1 VRLGHLTRRL
11 RRPDTRA
18 NVELSVV
25 FGVLSLR
32 AFDLIQ
38 GTFAMVTGSLTA
50 STDPGLELAVFLLL
64 VVESMLL
71 GAWLAKRRSVQPCA
85 WPIVVDFGLALV
97 TVGLV
102 PAYISRSAVW
112 TGWPWPVPVTLS
124 TVVLLGASF
133 ARWRFVLASSCALAL
148 LYLAV
153 MMLPLSGNT
162 FGRST
167 AVVNSLAY
175 PGFAVLAF
183 LFTRFVRR
191 LATIADEARARVAEL
206 ERDQGK
212 ARIHELLGFLRLDR
226 FAGSDEE
233 MRLIM
238 IADAQAKY
246 EEMSS
251 YVYGTDRLGD
261 LDAHMRKALK
271 LHPSLHVRTVIN
283 VDGGAKLAEEVL
295 EQLQRALDT
304 ALSNAEQH
312 AAGAEVVVSAR
323 SEGERLVVTV
333 RDDGP
338 GFDLASTP
346 RGFGIGEILG
356 RQLDAV
362 GGHGFVDSAP
372 GRGTEVRIIIPTVQ
386 S

>member
-1 VRLGHLTRRL
+1 MRLGDLTRSL

-50 STDPGLELAVFLLL
+50 STNPRLELAVFLLL
-64 VVESMLL
+64 VAESMLL
-71 GAWLAKRRSVQPCA
+71 SAWLAKRRSVQPCA
-85 WPIVVDFGLALV
+85 WPIMADFVMALV

-124 TVVLLGASF
+124 TVVLLGASL
-133 ARWRFVLASSCALAL
+133 ARWRFVLASSCTLAL
-148 LYLAV
+148 VYVAV
-153 MMLPLSGNT
+153 MMLPLSGDSL
-162 FGRST
+162 GRST
-167 AVVNSLAY
+167 AVVNALAY

-183 LFTRFVRR
+183 LFVRFVRR
-191 LATIADEARARVAEL
+191 LATVADEARARVAEL
-206 ERDQGK
+206 EREQGK
-212 ARIHELLGFLRLDR
+212 ARIHELLSYLRLDR
-226 FAGSDEE
+226 FAESDEE
-233 MRLIM
+233 MQLIM

-251 YVYGTDRLGD
+251 YVYGTDNLGD
-261 LDAHMRKALK
+261 FNAHLRKALK
-271 LHPSLHVRTVIN
+271 LHPSLRVRTVVN
-283 VDGGAKLAEEVL
+283 LDSSAELAQDVL

-323 SEGERLVVTV
+323 SEGGQLVVTV

-356 RQLDAV
+356 RQLEAV
-362 GGHGFVDSAP
+362 GGRGVVDSAP
-372 GRGTEVRIIIPTVQ
+372 GRGTEVRITLPARQ

>member
-1 VRLGHLTRRL
+1 MRLGELTRNL

-32 AFDLIQ
+32 VFDLIQ

-50 STDPGLELAVFLLL
+50 STNPRLELAVFLLL
-64 VVESMLL
+64 VAESMLL
-71 GAWLAKRRSVQPCA
+71 GAWLAKRRSAQPCA
-85 WPIVVDFGLALV
+85 WPIMADFGLALV

-133 ARWRFVLASSCALAL
+133 AGWRFVLACSGALAL
-148 LYLAV
+148 VYVAV
-153 MMLPLSGNT
+153 MMLPLSGDSL
-162 FGRST
+162 GRST
-167 AVVNSLAY
+167 AVVNALAY
-175 PGFAVLAF
+175 PGFALLAF
-183 LFTRFVRR
+183 LFVRFVRR
-191 LATIADEARARVAEL
+191 LATVADEAQARVAEL

-212 ARIHELLGFLRLDR
+212 ARIHELLSYLRLDR
-226 FAGSDEE
+226 FADADEE
-233 MRLIM
+233 MRLVM
-238 IADAQAKY
+238 IADAQTKY
-246 EEMSS
+246 EEMKS
-251 YVYGTDRLGD
+251 YVYGTENLGD
-261 LDAHMRKALK
+261 FNAHLRKALK
-271 LHPSLHVRTVIN
+271 LHPSLRVRTVVN
-283 VDGGAKLAEEVL
+283 LDSGAELAEDVL

-312 AAGAEVVVSAR
+312 AAGAEVLVSAR
-323 SEGERLVVTV
+323 SEGGHLVVTV

-338 GFDLASTP
+338 GFDPASTP

-356 RQLDAV
+356 RQLEAV
-362 GGHGFVDSAP
+362 GGHGVVDSAP
-372 GRGTEVRIIIPTVQ
+372 GRGTEVRITLPAVQ

>member
-1 VRLGHLTRRL
+1 MRLGDLTRSM

-18 NVELSVV
+18 NIELSVV

-32 AFDLIQ
+32 AFDLLQ
-38 GTFAMVTGSLTA
+38 GTFALATGSLAA
-50 STDPGLELAVFLLL
+50 STNPRLELTVFM
-64 VVESMLL
+64 VWGVESLLL
-71 GAWLAKRRSVQPCA
+71 GAWLAKRRSLQPCA
-85 WPIVVDFGLALV
+85 WPILADFGLALV

-102 PAYISRSAVW
+102 PAYISRSAAW
-112 TGWPWPVPVTLS
+112 TEWPWPVPVTLS

-133 ARWRFVLASSCALAL
+133 ARWRYVLASSCTLAL
-148 LYLAV
+148 TYVAV
-153 MMLPLSGNT
+153 MMLPLSGDSL
-162 FGRST
+162 GRST
-167 AVVNSLAY
+167 GLVNSLAY

-191 LATIADEARARVAEL
+191 LATIADDARARVAEL
-206 ERDQGK
+206 EREQGK
-212 ARIHELLGFLRLDR
+212 ARIHELLSYLRLDR
-226 FAGSDEE
+226 FAESDEE
-233 MRLIM
+233 MRLLM

-246 EEMSS
+246 EEMRS
-251 YVYGTDRLGD
+251 YVYGTEHLGD

-271 LHPSLHVRTVIN
+271 LHPNLHVRTVIN
-283 VDGGAKLAEEVL
+283 VDSGAELGEEVL

-312 AAGAEVVVSAR
+312 AAGAEVVMSAR
-323 SEGERLVVTV
+323 SEGGQLIVTV

-346 RGFGIGEILG
+346 RGFGISEILG
-356 RQLDAV
+356 RQLEVV
-362 GGHGFVDSAP
+362 GGHGAVDSAP
-372 GRGTEVRIIIPTVQ
+372 GHGTEVRITVPTRR

>member
-1 VRLGHLTRRL
+1 MRLGHLTRRL

-148 LYLAV
+148 VYVVV
-153 MMLPLSGNT
+153 MMIPLTG
-162 FGRST
+162 
-167 AVVNSLAY
+167 V
-175 PGFAVLAF
+175 P
-183 LFTRFVRR
+183 
-191 LATIADEARARVAEL
+191 
-206 ERDQGK
+206 Q
-212 ARIHELLGFLRLDR
+212 
-226 FAGSDEE
+226 
-233 MRLIM
+233 LIG
-238 IADAQAKY
+238 
-246 EEMSS
+246 
-251 YVYGTDRLGD
+251 V
-261 LDAHMRKALK
+261 
-271 LHPSLHVRTVIN
+271 
-283 VDGGAKLAEEVL
+283 
-295 EQLQRALDT
+295 
-304 ALSNAEQH
+304 
-312 AAGAEVVVSAR
+312 
-323 SEGERLVVTV
+323 
-333 RDDGP
+333 
-338 GFDLASTP
+338 
-346 RGFGIGEILG
+346 LG
-356 RQLDAV
+356 RV
-362 GGHGFVDSAP
+362 P
-372 GRGTEVRIIIPTVQ
+372 G
-386 S
+386 